1 MKILL
6 DTHTFLWWN
15 AADPRLSPK
24 ASGWLAD
31 PKNTLLLSVVSAWEL
46 VAKTQAGKL
55 RLPEPPSTYVP
66 TRLAHYGIETLPV
79 TLAHVLAAESLPLH
93 HRDPFDRLL
102 IAQAVS
108 EEVPILTMDPQI
120 RKYPVKALW

>member
-1 MKILL
+1 VKILL
-6 DTHTFLWWN
+6 DTHTFLWWK
-15 AADPRLSPK
+15 AADQRLSPK

-46 VAKTQAGKL
+46 VVKTHAGKL
-55 RLPEPPSTYVP
+55 RLPEPPSVYVP

-93 HRDPFDRLL
+93 HHDPFDRLL
-102 IAQAVS
+102 VAQATS
-108 EEVPILTMDPQI
+108 EGVPILTIDPQI
-120 RKYPVKALW
+120 RKYLVKVLW